1 MSAAAIEELERQLG
15 TKVVTDPDRTAS
27 LSRDQ
32 SPIAEVGTPL
42 AVVRATSTDDV
53 VATLRT
59 ATSYGVPVVTRGA
72 GSGLAGGANAADGC
86 LVLSLEGM
94 DRILDIDPAR
104 RTATVQAGVLNGD
117 LGRAVA
123 EHGLRYTPDPGSREI
138 SSIGGNIAT
147 NAGGMSCCKY
157 GVTADHVA
165 ALTAVLADGTVV
177 RTGAATRKNVT
188 GLDLTHLL
196 IGSEG
201 TLAVVVEATVW
212 LRPVSDRESTLVAMF
227 PTVDAAVQAVVATT
241 ALTTPSAMELMD
253 RTTIAAVNEMT
264 GMGIDPDAA
273 AVLLVT
279 CDGPAAAE
287 EAVVCEKAATEHGAT
302 DVFRTDDRDEGAEL
316 MNARRTALP
325 ALERKGSILLDDVG
339 VPVGLLP
346 DMVAAIEGV
355 AVERGV
361 TIGTFGHAADGNLHP
376 TIIYDAA
383 DPDEKQRALDAFADI
398 VRAALSL
405 GGTVTGEHGVGS
417 LKLPFVREMYGAAEL
432 ALMRRVKAA
441 FDPDGLMNP
450 GRAY

>member
-1 MSAAAIEELERQLG
+1 MSAPALEELERLLG
-15 TKVVTDPDRTAS
+15 AKVVSDPDRTTPFA
-27 LSRDQ
+27 RDQ
-32 SPIAEVGTPL
+32 SPVAEVGTPL

-59 ATSYGVPVVTRGA
+59 ATRFGIPVVTRGA

-86 LVLSLEGM
+86 VVLSVEGM
-94 DRILDIDPAR
+94 DRVLGIDPAR
-104 RTATVQAGVLNGD
+104 RTATVQPGVLNGD

-123 EHGLRYTPDPGSREI
+123 AHGLRYTPDPGSREI

-165 ALTAVLADGTVV
+165 ALTAVLPDGTVI
-177 RTGAATRKNVT
+177 RTGGATRKNVT
-188 GLDLTHLL
+188 GLDLTRLL
-196 IGSEG
+196 VGSEG

-212 LRPVSDRESTLVAMF
+212 LRPASEQESTLVAMF
-227 PTVDAAVQAVVATT
+227 ATVDAAVRAVVATT
-241 ALTTPSAMELMD
+241 AVTTPSAMELMD

-264 GMGIDPDAA
+264 GMGIDADAA

-279 CDGPAAAE
+279 CDGPAAAA
-287 EAVVCEKAATEHGAT
+287 EAEVCERAATANGAT
-302 DVFRTDDRDEGAEL
+302 DVFRTDDRDEGTEL
-316 MNARRTALP
+316 MNARRMALP

-339 VPVGLLP
+339 VPVGRLP
-346 DMVAAIEGV
+346 EMVAAIEGI
-355 AVERGV
+355 AAECKV

-376 TIIYDAA
+376 TIIYDAG
-383 DPDEKQRALDAFADI
+383 DDEERQRALDAFAAI
-398 VRAALSL
+398 VRAALAL
-405 GGTVTGEHGVGS
+405 GGTVTGEHGIGS
-417 LKLPFVREMYGAAEL
+417 LKMPFVGEMYGEAEI

-450 GRAY
+450 GRGY